1 MAIRKGV
8 GAQELRAPRRLVLSI
23 VFGTDNPLPPPP
35 LHSPLYFNPNKP
47 MMPIMTGQ
55 KQTLEH
61 SDFSGEFIEDD
72 VVVRI
77 DIYRVAGSADGWTLE
92 VIDHTGASSVWDDAF
107 ATDQAAYEEFLA
119 TVQRDGIETFLDE
132 PVTLLH

>member
-1 MAIRKGV
+1 MISGMA
-8 GAQELRAPRRLVLSI
+8 AA
-23 VFGTDNPLPPPP
+23 
-35 LHSPLYFNPNKP
+35 
-47 MMPIMTGQ
+47 
-55 KQTLEH
+55 KQTLEY

-77 DIYRVAGSADGWTLE
+77 AIYRPVGSADGWTLE

-107 ATDQAAYEEFLA
+107 ETDQAAYEEFLA

>member
-1 MAIRKGV
+1 MDDGSLPCA
-8 GAQELRAPRRLVLSI
+8 APRA
-23 VFGTDNPLPPPP
+23 LPSLFCRQHGYDVVMAAP
-35 LHSPLYFNPNKP
+35 
-47 MMPIMTGQ
+47 
-55 KQTLEH
+55 KQTLEY

-77 DIYRVAGSADGWTLE
+77 AIYRAAGSADGWTLE

-107 ATDQAAYEEFLA
+107 ETDQAAYEEFLA